1 MTEISF
7 IQFLI
12 GILALVVW
20 TYVLICIFFRQI
32 LIDRILSRGKYWHI
46 AVIFLLVAL
55 VPFGIASV
63 ASLCGLHNFDLLFNT
78 YMYSPDDVAMFQTS
92 YQGKGESPGLI
103 STVLYQF
110 RGFGGHFYAGTD
122 QGKAWALVIGI
133 LGTMLFS
140 GLLIPSVLS
149 IIRMRSDNYLW
160 GQARYRIQHSRYA
173 VILGA
178 HDAVPELIHKI
189 LSRKG
194 KDQIK
199 YVIVQT
205 SNTVFYY
212 RLELQQCISKVEEF
226 HTVLYN
232 GGRATAKDI
241 EDLNIERASEVYVLG
256 ESRESDDDHDS
267 LNLQC
272 IRHIAN
278 VLKCSPRRERMQC
291 YVLFEHQS
299 TFSAFQHSDL
309 ADVVKDQIEFISLNL
324 YELWAQNVLSQ
335 SRPVGNIQY
344 LPLEGNEKIDAQSDK
359 QVHLIVVG
367 MSRMGVAMALQAA
380 HICHYPNFLTQGV
393 RTRISFI
400 DQYAESEKDTFMA
413 QYESYFQQVRWRL
426 VNPGKLEEGTSSE
439 DIEWNLPAPV
449 EGRDTDFLDT
459 EWEFVHGRLDTPAMR
474 NWLRQTV
481 CDEKSV
487 TTVAICM
494 HKPHQSQNAAIYL
507 PVEVY
512 RHAVQVL
519 IYQRSSSE
527 IVSGLAGIGKDEA
540 QRVNL
545 RYQKLRPFGMMSQC
559 FAKTIVDY
567 RLAKLVNYVYWRSDD
582 TKMLHINDPDP
593 NNGNLPLAESFWRQ
607 GSVADQW
614 SSNYNACAVPTKLR
628 FLGLDIFNSPIED
641 IEAIFADP
649 DTCHML
655 TEVEHNRWNTEK
667 LLTGYRCLTPEEW
680 DEFARLRDS
689 GMDYKSYAKAKKQL
703 RSGFEMAH
711 LDICSMH
718 DLEIVDQPS
727 IEYDLIL
734 SRAFP
739 SIVRTL
745 RSAQ

>member
-20 TYVLICIFFRQI
+20 AYVLICIFFRQI

-122 QGKAWALVIGI
+122 QGKAWALIIGI

-278 VLKCSPRRERMQC
+278 VLKQSRRRERMQC

-344 LPLEGNEKIDAQSDK
+344 LPLEGNEKIDAQSDN

-380 HICHYPNFLTQGV
+380 HICHYPNFLTKGI
-393 RTRISFI
+393 RTRISFV
-400 DQYAESEKDTFMA
+400 DQCAEGEKDTFMA

-426 VNPGKLEEGTSSE
+426 VNPGKLEEGTSAE
-439 DIEWNLPAPV
+439 DVEWTLPSSVP
-449 EGRDTDFLDT
+449 GRDTDFLDT
-459 EWEFVHGRLDTPAMR
+459 EWEFVHGRLDAPAMR
-474 NWLRQTV
+474 EWLRQTV
-481 CDEKSV
+481 SDEKSV

-494 HKPHQSQNAAIYL
+494 HRPHQSQNAAIYL
-507 PVEVY
+507 PIEVY
-512 RHAVQVL
+512 RHSVQVL

-527 IVSGLAGIGKDEA
+527 IVSGLAGIGKDET
-540 QRVNL
+540 QRTNL

-649 DTCHML
+649 DTCQML

-680 DEFARLRDS
+680 NEFARLRES
-689 GMDYKSYAKAKKQL
+689 GMDYKSYAKVKKQL

-718 DLEIVDQPS
+718 DLKIVDQPS